1 MPSVLI
7 LVPNHKWHSR
17 KFLVSDH
24 NYFQPTYHVLTCLSS
39 CCLLKLFH
47 FYTSTS
53 IISSIISFIIQIE
66 IFHCANTH
74 FSSLQFSMTQF
85 HFEILNSD
93 FFRLNI
99 YYICF
104 KKSFPNFFL
113 TNLTIYPPTLMP
125 YILRKAS
132 HILIFFTSNIA
143 WTWGDGGGLHLWHS
157 SLSVSIFIVWP
168 KFLYFEIIYTKF
180 TKSSI
185 FVTYLSFKCSFMLII
200 RSYPCPKC

>member
-1 MPSVLI
+1 MFQI
-7 LVPNHKWHSR
+7 TNGTQEN
-17 KFLVSDH
+17 FLFVIII

-47 FYTSTS
+47 FCTSTS

-66 IFHCANTH
+66 IFYCANTH

-132 HILIFFTSNIA
+132 HIDFLHIKHRM
-143 WTWGDGGGLHLWHS
+143 DMGGGGGVAPVTFLIVCIYIY
-157 SLSVSIFIVWP
+157 SLTKIFIFWNH
-168 KFLYFEIIYTKF
+168 LYKVHKIQHFCHLF
-180 TKSSI
+180 I
-185 FVTYLSFKCSFMLII
+185 F
-200 RSYPCPKC
+200 